1 MLAEKDLTR
10 GYMAYAR
17 RSPLIIGCR
26 GELLRRAPSLEE
38 AAYSVLRLGQ
48 VSLHESRD
56 ALLAELGGDRW
67 KYLVHASED
76 KLWVDVPGNHITYH
90 GSPEDMGVE
99 ACRKAVDAVL
109 IHYVHPISG
118 ERIDLK
124 PIIEGLESCGRSIM
138 LIVDISLAAGI
149 VEPQIPSE
157 NYAFFYRLD
166 KWLMGPPLILAHSD
180 RILSNTSERWDA
192 WCAASSIRGVV
203 ENILS
208 DSGRERLLRIIDEI
222 SWEADRL
229 GLRVPTPP
237 ERERRAAILTIHAG
251 GEALSIARL
260 LASRGVV
267 VDAEPPYIRISPHVD
282 VDKGSLEALLQ
293 GLAEARSIIR

>member
-10 GYMAYAR
+10 GYMAYAH

-26 GELLRRAPSLEE
+26 SELLRRAPSLEE
-38 AAYSVLRLGQ
+38 AAHSVLRLGQ
-48 VSLHESRD
+48 VSLHESRH
-56 ALLAELGGDRW
+56 ALLAGLGGEKWR
-67 KYLVHASED
+67 YLIHVSED
-76 KLWVDVPGNHITYH
+76 KLWGDAPGNRITYH
-90 GSPEDMGVE
+90 GSPEDMGIE
-99 ACRKAVDAVL
+99 ACRKAVNAVL

-118 ERIDLK
+118 ERISLK
-124 PIIEGLESCGRSIM
+124 PIIEGLESCERSIM
-138 LIVDISLAAGI
+138 LVVDISLAAGI

-166 KWLMGPPLILAHSD
+166 KWLMGPPLILVHSD
-180 RILSNTSERWDA
+180 RILPSMSGWDA

-203 ENILS
+203 ENILGG
-208 DSGRERLLRIIDEI
+208 SGRERLLRVVDEI

-237 ERERRAAILTIHAG
+237 ERERRAAMLTIHAG

-260 LASRGVV
+260 LASRGVI
-267 VDAEPPYIRISPHVD
+267 VDAEPPYIRISPHAD